1 MSRRWWPPRLE
12 GKRLKLNSI
21 IEKLDQMEGK
31 YDAFITAI
39 LASDEEVNGE
49 EDNAE
54 KESLDVAAEGKE
66 AGTPSNP
73 IALDTEAKE

>member
-49 EDNAE
+49 
-54 KESLDVAAEGKE
+54 
-66 AGTPSNP
+66 
-73 IALDTEAKE
+73 